1 MSSYVTEQE
10 HSRSCYEDKS
20 IFSFGKQRYQQV
32 VPRRSKSCILL
43 PGKYIYLMV
52 LMYETNMFKII
63 TETTATYVTDLK
75 GAIFAVYNR
84 KYGIEYVEVKRDD
97 N

>member
-1 MSSYVTEQE
+1 
-10 HSRSCYEDKS
+10 
-20 IFSFGKQRYQQV
+20 
-32 VPRRSKSCILL
+32 
-43 PGKYIYLMV
+43 MV